1 MARLARDGDGAADS
15 RNEKGSVMTP
25 PPIVPE
31 RRTDSLRQLVPIL
44 SALVLALCSALALPP
59 PATAQDAATF
69 YKGKTVRIVVGFT
82 PGGGYDIYARTLAR
96 HYGRYIPG
104 NPTVVVQ
111 NMPGAASLKSVQ
123 YLGAGAPSD
132 GTLITTFNPGLIT
145 QSVTSPDKVNV
156 KFLDYAWIGNVSEDF
171 RVCFTWNGTGIKTW
185 QDFLAKE
192 KVVFGNTGI
201 GTSAYIDDRML
212 SDLFGVKLHAVMGYP
227 GSADKRVAIERGEL
241 DGDCGSWTSM
251 PDDWLRDNKIT
262 SLIRFSRTL
271 VPGMP
276 ADLPYAGDLL
286 TDPKKKQILT
296 LLTAGAV
303 VGRPYI
309 APKAVPADRLTA
321 LRSAFDATMKD
332 PEFLADAAKQRLLVT
347 PMTGVEVERFIA
359 DLYRTPPDVVAA
371 GKEISGE

>member
-1 MARLARDGDGAADS
+1 MALGICG
-15 RNEKGSVMTP
+15 VF
-25 PPIVPE
+25 
-31 RRTDSLRQLVPIL
+31 
-44 SALVLALCSALALPP
+44 ALAA
-59 PATAQDAATF
+59 PAMTQDAVSF
-69 YKGKTVRIVVGFT
+69 YRGKTVRIVVGFT

-96 HYGRYIPG
+96 HYGRHIPG
-104 NPTVVVQ
+104 NPNVVVQ

-123 YLGAGAPSD
+123 YLTAGAPTD

-145 QSVTSPDKVNV
+145 QSLTSPEKVNV

-171 RVCFTWNGTGIKTW
+171 RVCFTWNGTGIRSW
-185 QDFLAKE
+185 QDFLARD

-276 ADLPYAGDLL
+276 PDLPYAGDLL
-286 TDPKKKQILT
+286 SDPKKKQILT

-309 APKAVPADRLTA
+309 APKAVPADRLAA
-321 LRSAFDATMKD
+321 LRGAFDATMKD

-347 PMTGVEVERFIA
+347 PMTGAQVEGFIK
-359 DLYRTPPDVVAA
+359 DLYQTPADVVAA
-371 GKEISGE
+371 GKDISGE